1 MRFRVLVAAGWLFLP
16 CMPASAEP
24 VMGPNAIDNP
34 NVDVALGYIDTV
46 WVRHDPVKGFEEY
59 VSPNSLR
66 FPGEPGGINPERL
79 ARFLEGFP
87 AFKYNVRQV
96 FADGDYVIVHSY
108 LTGVP
113 KTGDLV
119 SSPVPGTVPGPKLAD
134 EVVDIY
140 MIQDGKIVSHW
151 DVVEPV
157 THSAAELFDPPSLR
171 QASD

>member
-1 MRFRVLVAAGWLFLP
+1 MRFGVVAAAGWFLAA
-16 CMPASAEP
+16 CTHASAGP
-24 VMGPNAIDNP
+24 LMGPNTINNP

-46 WVRHDPVKGFEEY
+46 WIRHDPVKGFEEF
-59 VSPNSLR
+59 VAPNSLR
-66 FPGEPGGINPERL
+66 FPGKPGGSDPNAL

-87 AFKYNVRQV
+87 AFKYEVKQV

-113 KTGDLV
+113 KTGDMV
-119 SSPVPGTVPGPKLAD
+119 SSPVPGTTPKPKLAD

-140 MIQDGKIVSHW
+140 KIRDGKIILHW

-157 THSAAELFDPPSLR
+157 SHSAADLFDPPTPE
-171 QASD
+171 QASE